1 MKLDSIYALWAED
14 SKIDRMD
21 LGEES
26 LKISSLHQKYSEIY
40 TNEKIALRKY
50 ESDLK
55 VLKLEKHEFYTQGP
69 TNETQE
75 KGWELP
81 AIGKIIRSDVQ
92 QYIDAD
98 KDVIQLTLKIGVQYE
113 KVSLLESI
121 IKNLF
126 NRGFQIKNAIDY
138 MKFQAG
144 N

>member
-1 MKLDSIYALWAED
+1 MKLKMIYALWAED

-26 LKISSLHQKYSEIY
+26 LKISSLHQKYMEIY
-40 TNEKIALRKY
+40 TNEKIFLRKY
-50 ESDLK
+50 ESELK
-55 VLKLEKHEFYTQGP
+55 IMKLEKYEFYTQGP
-69 TNETQE
+69 TKETQE

-92 QYIDAD
+92 QYIEAD
-98 KDVIQLTLKIGVQYE
+98 KDVIELSLKIGVQHE

-121 IKNLF
+121 VKNIA
-126 NRGFQIKNAIDY
+126 NRGFQIKNAIDFI
-138 MKFQAG
+138 KFQEG

>member
-14 SKIDRMD
+14 SKIDRLD

-26 LKISSLHQKYSEIY
+26 LKISSLHQKYSQIY
-40 TNEKIALRKY
+40 TNEKIRLREY
-50 ESDLK
+50 EAALK
-55 VLKLEKHEFYTQGP
+55 VLKLEKYEFYTQGP

-92 QYIDAD
+92 QYIEAD
-98 KDVIQLTLKIGVQYE
+98 KEIIELTLKIGIQNE
-113 KVSLLESI
+113 KVSLLDSI

-126 NRGFQIKNAIDY
+126 NRGFQIKNAIDW
-138 MKFQAG
+138 MKYASG
-144 N
+144 G

>member
-14 SKIDRMD
+14 SKIDRLD

-26 LKISSLHQKYSEIY
+26 LKISSLHQKYSQIY
-40 TNEKIALRKY
+40 TNEKIRLREY
-50 ESDLK
+50 EAALK
-55 VLKLEKHEFYTQGP
+55 VLKLEKYEFYTQGP

-92 QYIDAD
+92 QYIEAD
-98 KDVIQLTLKIGVQYE
+98 KEIIELTLKIGIQNE
-113 KVSLLESI
+113 KVSLLDSI

-126 NRGFQIKNAIDY
+126 NRGFQIKNAIDW
-138 MKFQAG
+138 MKYTSG
-144 N
+144 G

>member
-1 MKLDSIYALWAED
+1 MKLETIYAFWAED

-26 LKISSLHQKYSEIY
+26 LKISSLHQKYSQIY
-40 TNEKIALRKY
+40 TNEKIRLREY
-50 ESDLK
+50 EAALK
-55 VLKLEKHEFYTQGP
+55 VLKLDKYEFYTQGP

-81 AIGKIIRSDVQ
+81 AIGRIIRSDVQ

-98 KDVIQLTLKIGVQYE
+98 KDIIELSLKIGIQNE
-113 KVSLLESI
+113 KISLLDSI

-138 MKFQAG
+138 MKYTSG
-144 N
+144 G

>member
-26 LKISSLHQKYSEIY
+26 LKISSLHQKYMEIY
-40 TNEKIALRKY
+40 TNEKIILRKFD
-50 ESDLK
+50 SDLK
-55 VLKLEKHEFYTQGP
+55 VLKLEKYEFYTQGP

-81 AIGKIIRSDVQ
+81 SIGKIIRADVQ

-98 KDVIQLTLKIGVQYE
+98 NDVVQLTLKIGIQHE

-121 IKNLF
+121 IKNLS
-126 NRGFQIKNAIDY
+126 NRGFQIKNAIDWIKY
-138 MKFQAG
+138 TSG
-144 N
+144 G

>member
-1 MKLDSIYALWAED
+1 MKLNSIYALWAED

-26 LKISSLHQKYSEIY
+26 LKISSLHQKYSEIH

-126 NRGFQIKNAIDY
+126 NRGFQIKTAIDY

>member
-26 LKISSLHQKYSEIY
+26 LKISSLHQKYSQIY
-40 TNEKIALRKY
+40 TNEKIRLREY
-50 ESDLK
+50 EAALK
-55 VLKLEKHEFYTQGP
+55 VLKLEKYEFYTQGP

-81 AIGKIIRSDVQ
+81 AIGKIIRADVQ

-98 KDVIQLTLKIGVQYE
+98 KDIIQLTLKIGIQNE
-113 KVSLLESI
+113 KISLLDSI

-126 NRGFQIKNAIDY
+126 NRGFQIKNAIDFMKY
-138 MKFQAG
+138 MAG
-144 N
+144 G

>member
-1 MKLDSIYALWAED
+1 MKLETIYAFWAED

-26 LKISSLHQKYSEIY
+26 LKISSLHQKYMEIY
-40 TNEKIALRKY
+40 TNEKIILRKFDI
-50 ESDLK
+50 DLK

-81 AIGKIIRSDVQ
+81 AIGKVIRSDVQ
-92 QYIDAD
+92 QYVEAD
-98 KDVIQLTLKIGVQYE
+98 KDIIQLTLKIGIQNE

-121 IKNLF
+121 IKNLS
-126 NRGFQIKNAIDY
+126 NRGFQIKNAIDWIKY
-138 MKFQAG
+138 TSG
-144 N
+144 G

>member
-1 MKLDSIYALWAED
+1 MKLETIYAFWAED

-26 LKISSLHQKYSEIY
+26 LKISSLHQKYSQIY
-40 TNEKIALRKY
+40 TNEKIRLREY
-50 ESDLK
+50 EAALK
-55 VLKLEKHEFYTQGP
+55 VLKLDKYEFYTQGP

-81 AIGKIIRSDVQ
+81 AIGRIIRSDVQ

-98 KDVIQLTLKIGVQYE
+98 KDIIELSLKIGIQNE
-113 KVSLLESI
+113 KISLLDSI

-126 NRGFQIKNAIDY
+126 NRGFQIKNAIDWIKY
-138 MKFQAG
+138 TSG
-144 N
+144 G

>member
-1 MKLDSIYALWAED
+1 MKLETIYAFWAED

-26 LKISSLHQKYSEIY
+26 LKISSLHQKYMEIY
-40 TNEKIALRKY
+40 TNEKIILRKFDI
-50 ESDLK
+50 DLK

-81 AIGKIIRSDVQ
+81 AIGKVIRSDVQ
-92 QYIDAD
+92 QYVEAD
-98 KDVIQLTLKIGVQYE
+98 KDIIQLTLKIGIEHE

-121 IKNLF
+121 IKNLS
-126 NRGFQIKNAIDY
+126 NRGFQIKNAIDWIKY
-138 MKFQAG
+138 ASG
-144 N
+144 G

>member
-1 MKLDSIYALWAED
+1 MKLKMIYALWAED

-26 LKISSLHQKYSEIY
+26 LKISSLHQKYMEIY
-40 TNEKIALRKY
+40 TNEKIFLRKY
-50 ESDLK
+50 ESELK
-55 VLKLEKHEFYTQGP
+55 IMKLEKYEFYTQGP
-69 TNETQE
+69 TKETQE

-92 QYIDAD
+92 QYIEAD
-98 KDVIQLTLKIGVQYE
+98 EDVIELSLKIGVQHE

-121 IKNLF
+121 VKNIS
-126 NRGFQIKNAIDY
+126 NRGFQIKNAIDFI
-138 MKFQAG
+138 KFQEG

>member
-1 MKLDSIYALWAED
+1 MKLDSIYALWSED

>member
-138 MKFQAG
+138 MKFQEG